1 MGKPAGN
8 PHLCSVNASSVLDM
22 VISVDDNWYFCHIAQ
37 RITRARANTYVYLES
52 KEDVVFRET
61 KTTRVQAAFPLRSA
75 RFLWSAGE
83 SGRQLLGS
91 ALGEHLIGG
100 DEQIPDQERGKKY
113 VTLGFARKNK
123 ETKM

>member
-8 PHLCSVNASSVLDM
+8 PHLCYVNASSVLNM
-22 VISVDDNWYFCHIAQ
+22 VISADGNWYFCHIAQ
-37 RITRARANTYVYLES
+37 RTIRARADTYVYLKS

-61 KTTRVQAAFPLRSA
+61 KTTQVQAAFPLQSA
-75 RFLWSAGE
+75 RFFWSAGE

-100 DEQIPDQERGKKY
+100 DEQIPDQERGEKN
-113 VTLGFARKNK
+113 VTLGFAHKNK
-123 ETKM
+123 ETEM